1 MQQARCLPLE
11 RQQAHQQH
19 VHSILCLYFKM
30 AGTEA
35 GVRTKHTEHFKHNMI
50 LPAQPPTH
58 YLSQAL
64 EHNTSSAVVGSSVC
78 MPLKGNC
85 LAVQLWRSRM
95 EIQESVCALPTPL
108 LRVKA
113 PNNNTARTLQKAQQ
127 PEPQQT
133 KAATA
138 RVWHTLKEAGTR
150 YMLQA

>member
-1 MQQARCLPLE
+1 MP
-11 RQQAHQQH
+11 
-19 VHSILCLYFKM
+19 
-30 AGTEA
+30 GTGT
-35 GVRTKHTEHFKHNMI
+35 GVRTEHTYHYKHSII

-58 YLSQAL
+58 ELSQAL
-64 EHNTSSAVVGSSVC
+64 QHNTSSSIVGSSAC

-95 EIQESVCALPTPL
+95 ETQETVCALPTPL

-138 RVWHTLKEAGTR
+138 RVWHTLKEAGTH